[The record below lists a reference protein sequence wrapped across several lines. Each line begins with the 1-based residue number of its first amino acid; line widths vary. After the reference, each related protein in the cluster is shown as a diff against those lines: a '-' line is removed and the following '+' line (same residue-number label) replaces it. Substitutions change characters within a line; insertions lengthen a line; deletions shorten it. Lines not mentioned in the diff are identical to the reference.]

1 MIFMHFILKKSQ
13 QKYIHLHEFSQKSNA
28 NFPKCNF
35 EDIFYFFLT
44 HNCYIVEQSSRITRQ
59 GNRLFLKPSY
69 GKGMVDSRWCS
80 DESQKDPQPRES
92 RRELKFLMSGVTGYK
107 GIAMETRLLYISIKQ
122 RLHFL
127 VLKSQKLRLGDIWV

>member
-1 MIFMHFILKKSQ
+1 MHFILKKSQ
-13 QKYIHLHEFSQKSNA
+13 KKIHLHEFSQKSNA

-44 HNCYIVEQSSRITRQ
+44 PNCYIVEQSSRITRQ

-80 DESQKDPQPRES
+80 DESQKDP
-92 RRELKFLMSGVTGYK
+92 
-107 GIAMETRLLYISIKQ
+107 
-122 RLHFL
+122 
-127 VLKSQKLRLGDIWV
+127 

>member
-1 MIFMHFILKKSQ
+1 MVVSEISWRKKAVVFDWKFQIFIHFILKKSQ

-44 HNCYIVEQSSRITRQ
+44 PNCYIVEQSSRITRQ

-80 DESQKDPQPRES
+80 DESQKDP
-92 RRELKFLMSGVTGYK
+92 
-107 GIAMETRLLYISIKQ
+107 
-122 RLHFL
+122 
-127 VLKSQKLRLGDIWV
+127 